1 MKKNKALA
9 LHLIQEDLKYNQ
21 LAFGLQALGIDI
33 GFYPDLAPVIAQL
46 MGIPKGQLTEEWVD
60 AYVQFMIKVRVVAWE
75 DKRGVKRLARA
86 CYWGLLAE
94 GQN

>member
-1 MKKNKALA
+1 MKNKTLA

-46 MGIPKGQLTEEWVD
+46 MGIPKGQLTDEWID
-60 AYVQFMIKVRVVAWE
+60 AYVMYMVKVRGVGME
-75 DKRGVKRLARA
+75 DLKALKQIAKA
-86 CYWGLLAE
+86 CYFGLMAE
-94 GQN
+94 GQ